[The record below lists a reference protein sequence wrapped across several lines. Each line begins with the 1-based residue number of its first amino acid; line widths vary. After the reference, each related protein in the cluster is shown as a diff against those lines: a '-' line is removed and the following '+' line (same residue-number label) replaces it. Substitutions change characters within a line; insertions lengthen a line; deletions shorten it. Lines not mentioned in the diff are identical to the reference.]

1 MKFVASLLALLVA
14 GHTAYGADL
23 RTALTKLPPAV
34 AYNPRMFSPA
44 QLPALTSS
52 QILQDLHALRSAG
65 MRGLVSYSAA
75 GSLGLIPRL
84 AHEVGFDGPI
94 IMGIWDPRNQ
104 DEWQHAL
111 AQRDYVDGYCL
122 GNEGLGIR
130 YQPEQLAERMDELR
144 KLTGRPVTTSEP
156 IDSYLE
162 GPYRAWLLTHSDWL
176 FPLAHPFWAAQADPI
191 QAVDWIIARY
201 DFLIA
206 ISGRPVILK
215 EVGFP
220 SAGVPGADEETQ
232 LRFFEALGSTRI
244 SFFYFE
250 AYDQPWKP
258 LALHRGEVEAHW
270 GLYRSDG
277 SPKKAARWFMTRNTA
292 P

>member
-1 MKFVASLLALLVA
+1 MKFVASLLVLLVA
-14 GHTAYGADL
+14 SHTAFGADVRITL
-23 RTALTKLPPAV
+23 KHIPPAV

-44 QLPALTSS
+44 QPSAQTIS

-65 MRGLVSYSAA
+65 VRGLVTYSAA
-75 GSLGLIPRL
+75 GTLGLIPKL
-84 AHEVGFDGPI
+84 AREVGFDGTI
-94 IMGIWDPRNQ
+94 IMGIWDPR
-104 DEWQHAL
+104 DREEWQHAL
-111 AQRDYVDGYCL
+111 AQRDFVDGYCL

-130 YQPEQLAERMDELR
+130 YQPEELAARMAELR

-156 IDSYLE
+156 IDSYLK

-176 FPLAHPFWAAQADPI
+176 FPLAHPFWAAQADPT
-191 QAVDWIIARY
+191 QAVDWILARY
-201 DFLIA
+201 DFLTST
-206 ISGRPVILK
+206 SGRPVILK
-215 EVGFP
+215 EAGFP

-232 LRFFEALGSTRI
+232 LKFFQALESTRI

-250 AYDQPWKP
+250 AYDQAWKP
-258 LALHRGEVEAHW
+258 AALSRGDVEAHW

-277 SPKKAARWFMTRNTA
+277 SPKIAARWFMTRNTA